1 MKIGINLLNFGPAV
15 SPDSL
20 ARWTQLA
27 ETLGYHLVMIS
38 DHVAIT
44 PDVQGRYPAPYYDA
58 FTSLAWLAG
67 ITRKIELGTTV
78 IIVPYRNPILTAR
91 VCANIDQIS
100 GGRLILGVGV
110 GWAEKEFEALGLPFH
125 QRGAMT
131 NDYLAAIRTLWTNE
145 LASYEGRFVSFR
157 DVRTTPLP
165 AQSPHPPIW
174 KGAPQSRPMARHSGT
189 VEERACRRGLS

>member
-44 PDVQGRYPAPYYDA
+44 PDVQGRYPAPYYDP

-67 ITRKIELGTTV
+67 ITKKIELGTTV

-131 NDYLAAIRTLWTNE
+131 NDYLASIKTLWTNE

-174 KGAPQSRPMARHSGT
+174 IGETQSRPMAR
-189 VEERACRRGLS
+189 R